1 MRTVKN
7 TMTIKEMKSALAS
20 IGCSIAL
27 TEECRQ
33 AAKTAEM
40 FLNVYMQI
48 VKLTETEDIS
58 ELNDSA
64 VELHQELGKLRE
76 LVQ

>member
-1 MRTVKN
+1 MRTIKN
-7 TMTIKEMKSALAS
+7 TMTIKEMREALTS
-20 IGCSIAL
+20 MRCSIAL
-27 TEECRQ
+27 TEDCRR
-33 AAKTAEM
+33 AAETANM

-48 VKLTETEDIS
+48 VKLDWTEDIS

>member
-1 MRTVKN
+1 MHTVKD

-20 IGCSIAL
+20 MRCSIAL
-27 TEECRQ
+27 TEDCRR
-33 AAKTAEM
+33 ATETANM

-48 VKLTETEDIS
+48 VKLTGTEDIS
-58 ELNDSA
+58 KLNDSA
-64 VELHQELGKLRE
+64 VELQQELGKLRE

>member
-1 MRTVKN
+1 
-7 TMTIKEMKSALAS
+7 MKSALQS
-20 IGCSIAL
+20 MRCSIAL
-27 TEECRQ
+27 TEDCRR
-33 AAKTAEM
+33 AAITAEM

-48 VKLTETEDIS
+48 VKLKGTEDIS

-64 VELHQELGKLRE
+64 VELHQELGKLKE

>member
-7 TMTIKEMKSALAS
+7 TMTIKEMRSALAS
-20 IGCSIAL
+20 VKYSMAL
-27 TEECRQ
+27 TEDCRR
-33 AAKTAEM
+33 AAETANM
-40 FLNVYMQI
+40 FLIVYMQI
-48 VKLTETEDIS
+48 VKLKETEDIS

-64 VELHQELGKLRE
+64 VELHQEIGKLRE

>member
-1 MRTVKN
+1 MRTIKN
-7 TMTIKEMKSALAS
+7 TMTIKEMQSALQS
-20 IGCSIAL
+20 MRCSIAL
-27 TEECRQ
+27 TEDCRR
-33 AAKTAEM
+33 AAETANM

-48 VKLTETEDIS
+48 VKLEWTKDIS

>member
-1 MRTVKN
+1 MVNIKD
-7 TMTIKEMKSALAS
+7 TMTIKEMKSALQS
-20 IGCSIAL
+20 MRCSIAL
-27 TEECRQ
+27 TEECRR
-33 AAKTAEM
+33 AAETANM

-48 VKLTETEDIS
+48 VELKETEDIS

-64 VELHQELGKLRE
+64 VELHQELSKLRE

>member
-1 MRTVKN
+1 MNIKN
-7 TMTIKEMKSALAS
+7 TITIKEMKSALES

-27 TEECRQ
+27 TEECRR
-33 AAKTAEM
+33 AAKTANM

-48 VKLTETEDIS
+48 VKLKGTEDIS